1 MIDPAA
7 SHRFFSELVSQPEEK
22 LDLARAALA
31 IALPSY
37 PGLDIERCVEKIG
50 ALAARV
56 ERRAGEER
64 NAFRLIAATNLVLF
78 TEEGFRGNSDDYYD
92 PRNSFLN
99 EVLDRKTGI
108 PITLSVLYMEVA
120 RRAGLSLQGVGFP
133 GHFLVKYAA
142 EEASDELVI
151 DPFHQ
156 GEVTPAGEFA
166 SRVRERHGEQLA
178 FHPGLLDT
186 ISKRQ
191 ILQRMLNNLKAIYL
205 KQADYRSC
213 LAVVE
218 RLLILDPD
226 SPSEVRD
233 RGIVYFHLECFS
245 QALAD
250 LELYLRGAPGAR
262 DAETV
267 REQVSGLRRFIEGM
281 H

>member
-1 MIDPAA
+1 MIDPTA
-7 SHRFFSELVSQPEEK
+7 SHRFFSELVSQPEEE
-22 LDLARAALA
+22 LDLAWATLA
-31 IALPSY
+31 IAFPSY
-37 PGLDIERCVEKIG
+37 PGLDAERCIEKI
-50 ALAARV
+50 ATLAARV
-56 ERRAGEER
+56 ERRAGGER
-64 NAFRLIAATNLVLF
+64 NPLRLVAAMNLVLF

-99 EVLDRKTGI
+99 EVLERKTGI

-120 RRAGLSLQGVGFP
+120 RRAGLNLQGVGFP
-133 GHFLVKYAA
+133 GHFLVKCPA
-142 EEASDELVI
+142 EEAADELVI
-151 DPFHQ
+151 DPFHR

-166 SRVRERHGEQLA
+166 SRVREHSGERLA
-178 FHPGLLDT
+178 FHPGLLDAV
-186 ISKRQ
+186 SKRQ

-226 SPSEVRD
+226 SPSEIRD

-250 LELYLRGAPGAR
+250 LERYLHAAPGAG
-262 DAETV
+262 DAKTV
-267 REQVSGLRRFIEGM
+267 REQVAGLRRFIEGM

>member
-1 MIDPAA
+1 MDPAA
-7 SHRFFSELVSQPEEK
+7 SHRFFFELVSPPEEK

-31 IALPSY
+31 IALPGY
-37 PGLDIERCVEKIG
+37 PRLDTERCVEKI
-50 ALAARV
+50 ATLAARV

-64 NAFRLIAATNLVLF
+64 NAFRLVVAMNLVLF

-133 GHFLVKYAA
+133 GHFLVKCPA
-142 EEASDELVI
+142 EETADELVI

-166 SRVRERHGEQLA
+166 SWVRERHGKRLA
-178 FHPGLLDT
+178 FHPGLLDAV
-186 ISKRQ
+186 SKRQ
-191 ILQRMLNNLKAIYL
+191 ILQRMLNNLKGIYL
-205 KQADYRSC
+205 KQADYGSC
-213 LAVVE
+213 LAMVE

-226 SPSEVRD
+226 SPGEIRD

-250 LELYLRGAPGAR
+250 LERYLHAAPGAG
-262 DAETV
+262 DADTV